1 MVSSQMEHKS
11 NLQNVALLRVLAT
24 FSIVVWHTYCSY
36 ICWGVADSPANYFY
50 GMLFPR
56 VFPIANMPLFT
67 IIAGYLFCYLLNEK
81 NKYAE
86 FKGFVINKV
95 HRLLIPFLVLGTIM
109 NLSQYGKNLVDL
121 LYGQPNHLWYC
132 LMLFYCFII
141 CWLVE
146 KKFSWKLNVVL
157 MLFSFIV
164 VLTGKNYLSRLP
176 LGLFQPVYFY
186 GFFYFGYLFRKLY
199 VKKHLQNKAF
209 VFCSIA
215 VYLAFCV
222 KHSKYTQL
230 PLALSHAILAFWLAT
245 SICNLKLVMNNKK
258 INNVINVVS
267 KYSFGIYVL
276 HQWII
281 WNMTREPHLLAYTKP
296 VLEQHYIFAPIIASV
311 TIFFFCFVM
320 THFLCKTKVGRYFL
334 L

>member
-1 MVSSQMEHKS
+1 MVSTQMEHRS

-36 ICWGVADSPANYFY
+36 ICWSVADSPANNFY

-56 VFPIANMPLFT
+56 IFPIANMPLFT

-81 NKYAE
+81 SKYAE

-186 GFFYFGYLFRKLY
+186 GFFYFGYLFRKFY
-199 VKKHLQNKAF
+199 VKKTFTKQNLRILFYSSLFGVLCKPFQIHPASFGF
-209 VFCSIA
+209 VSCNT
-215 VYLAFCV
+215 C
-222 KHSKYTQL
+222 
-230 PLALSHAILAFWLAT
+230 ILAGYKYLQF
-245 SICNLKLVMNNKK
+245 K
-258 INNVINVVS
+258 IS
-267 KYSFGIYVL
+267 Y
-276 HQWII
+276 
-281 WNMTREPHLLAYTKP
+281 
-296 VLEQHYIFAPIIASV
+296 EQ
-311 TIFFFCFVM
+311 
-320 THFLCKTKVGRYFL
+320 
-334 L
+334 